1 MRLNI
6 NLATQPY
13 QDVRRFLFRWGFG
26 VAVAAI
32 VTAALLWAA
41 IGSTVLWHKRN
52 ARMNGYRATIA
63 EYDREVASA
72 QALLNR
78 PDNRATRDQSVFIN
92 TLIARKAFSWTEVLS
107 DLERILP
114 PAIQIVAIAPAIND
128 NGQLELRLTAA
139 GPSRE
144 RAIELISKMENS
156 PHFRGAL
163 LRADQMEQ
171 QGNDASRP
179 SQSVNYR
186 FDISAIYVPSEQRP
200 AASTEPSAVVASSK
214 EVADGRR

>member
-32 VTAALLWAA
+32 VTVA
-41 IGSTVLWHKRN
+41 VLWTAISATVSWRKSSRQINYYRN
-52 ARMNGYRATIA
+52 EIA
-63 EYDREVASA
+63 KCDQETTNA
-72 QALLNR
+72 QALLSR
-78 PDNRATRDQSVFIN
+78 PVNRATRDQSLFIN
-92 TLIARKAFSWTEVLS
+92 TLIARKAFSWTEVLT

-114 PAIQIVAIAPAIND
+114 PGIHIVGITPDIND

-144 RAIELISKMENS
+144 RAIELISKMESS
-156 PHFRGAL
+156 PHFSGAL
-163 LRADQMEQ
+163 LRNDQLE
-171 QGNDASRP
+171 QGNEASRKVP
-179 SQSVNYR
+179 GYR
-186 FDISAIYVPSEQRP
+186 FNISAIYVPSYQRP
-200 AASTEPSAVVASSK
+200 AAAEPDAVVAK
-214 EVADGRR
+214 QQGGQ

>member
-32 VTAALLWAA
+32 VTVA
-41 IGSTVLWHKRN
+41 VLWTAISATVSWSKSSRQINYYRN
-52 ARMNGYRATIA
+52 EIA
-63 EYDREVASA
+63 KCDQETTNA
-72 QALLNR
+72 QALLSR
-78 PDNRATRDQSVFIN
+78 PVNRATRDQSLFIN
-92 TLIARKAFSWTEVLS
+92 TLIARKAFSWTEVLT

-114 PAIQIVAIAPAIND
+114 PGIHIVGITPDIND

-144 RAIELISKMENS
+144 RAIELISKMESS
-156 PHFRGAL
+156 PHFSGAL
-163 LRADQMEQ
+163 LRNDQLE
-171 QGNDASRP
+171 QGNEASRKVP
-179 SQSVNYR
+179 GYR
-186 FDISAIYVPSEQRP
+186 FNISAIYVPSYQRP
-200 AASTEPSAVVASSK
+200 AAAEPDAVVAK
-214 EVADGRR
+214 QQGGQ